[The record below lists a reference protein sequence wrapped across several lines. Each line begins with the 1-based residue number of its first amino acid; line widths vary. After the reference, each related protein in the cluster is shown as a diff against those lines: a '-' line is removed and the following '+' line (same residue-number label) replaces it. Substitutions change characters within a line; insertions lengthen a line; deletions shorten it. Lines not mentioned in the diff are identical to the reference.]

1 MQVLLSFE
9 HGGMIYNDAAMAIE
23 AGADPVAVQAAQ
35 DAIDGIGNRDVIRG
49 KIEREAGDIPSL
61 LGTTSDAATIAV
73 LVGACFMASLDEK
86 TSYSAFRA
94 KANAYMKEISGDNDP
109 TEIAKAFL
117 AAIAS
122 GDVRMPALEKGIV
135 DVLAEVTK
143 RSNAVAQAINPVGEA

>member
-9 HGGMIYNDAAMAIE
+9 HGGMIYNDAAKAIA

-35 DAIDGIGNRDVIRG
+35 DAIDGIAKRDVIRG
-49 KIEREAGDIPSL
+49 QIEREAGDVPSL
-61 LGTTSDAATIAV
+61 LGTTSDAATIAI

-94 KANAYMKEISGDNDP
+94 KANAYMQAISGDYDP
-109 TEIAKAFL
+109 TEIAQAFL
-117 AAIAS
+117 AAVAA
-122 GDVRMPALEKGIV
+122 GDVRLPALEKGIV

-143 RSNAVAQAINPVGEA
+143 RSNAVAQAINPVAGA